1 MLRRVL
7 FVAILV
13 FAGLAAL
20 AQTPITSFSDV
31 AGKWTGTTS
40 RGTRTD
46 ISIGADGSF
55 SIEARAGKDSGKA
68 RLVDGSLV
76 FSFTDNQGQY
86 KFSRNGDKLE
96 GIAHWRGSDATVT
109 MTRVGN

>member
-7 FVAILV
+7 IVAMLV
-13 FAGLAAL
+13 FAGIPAF
-20 AQTPITSFSDV
+20 AQTPITSFADV

-40 RGTRTD
+40 RGTKTD

-55 SIEARAGKDSGKA
+55 SIESRAGKDSGKA
-68 RLVDGSLV
+68 RLVDGSLI

-86 KFSRNGDKLE
+86 KFSRKGDNLE
-96 GIAHWRGSDATVT
+96 GVAHWRGSDATVT
-109 MTRVGN
+109 MTRVSN